1 MENKY
6 FKVTCK
12 CGHVGTKH
20 FIRISFPIT
29 AATGKGAAEIARYI
43 PRVKH
48 DHKDAILDCKEISFE
63 QYKELQQINHNDPY
77 LCCENRQEQQMIEDF
92 SERLEIEPRYIKE
105 IKKNKRESIE
115 YRIKKQAIKE
125 KEKWWLWE
133 EEEDFIYEQF
143 AY

>member
-1 MENKY
+1 MVNKY

-12 CGHVGTKH
+12 CGHVGIKH
-20 FIRISFPIT
+20 FIRISFPVI

-63 QYKELQQINHNDPY
+63 QYKELQQINRNDPY
-77 LCCENRQEQQMIEDF
+77 LFCKNKQEQEMIEDF
-92 SERLEIEPRYIKE
+92 SERLEIEPRFLKE
-105 IKKNKRESIE
+105 IKKNRRESVK
-115 YRIKKQAIKE
+115 YRIKKQAIQE

-133 EEEDFIYEQF
+133 EEDSIYEQF

>member
-12 CGHVGTKH
+12 CGHVGIKH
-20 FIRISFPIT
+20 FVRISFPIIAT
-29 AATGKGAAEIARYI
+29 TGKGAADIARYI

-63 QYKELQQINHNDPY
+63 QYKELQQINQNDPY
-77 LCCENRQEQQMIEDF
+77 LHCENKQEQQMIEDF
-92 SERLEIEPRYIKE
+92 SERLEIEPRFIKE
-105 IKKNKRESIE
+105 IKKSRRESVE

-133 EEEDFIYEQF
+133 EEEDLIYGQL